1 MDELHRLAFAV
12 LLPGLSRPALD
23 AGVADLLGEGLGGL
37 CLFGTAATAPREE
50 LHALLARAHGL
61 AGQLVVAID
70 EEGGDVT
77 RLHAATGSP
86 SPGNAV
92 LGAVDDPVATRR
104 AALAI
109 GAELAGLGITLDLG
123 PVADVNAAADN
134 PVIGVRS
141 FSADPAVAARH
152 TAAWVTGLQQAG
164 VSACAKHFPGHGS
177 TSSDSHLTL
186 PVVPDDAATVAAR
199 DLPPFRAAV
208 SAGTDAVMT
217 SHLLLP
223 RLDPELPAT
232 FSPTVLGLLRGDLGF
247 TGTIVSDALDMAG
260 ASAGRGIPAA
270 AVAAL
275 AAGVDLL
282 CLSADTPADL
292 VRAVQSAIVAAV
304 RGRDLAEAR
313 LVEAAGRVARLHRL
327 PAPDPDPLSE
337 AEAVALA
344 ARAITITGELPDLA
358 GAHLV
363 QVDTPASIA
372 VGNVSWGL
380 DGGIVIDPADPSPG
394 LARLCERNGRRVV
407 LVQVRDATRCPGFD
421 GIMAAMRVWGRPVVI
436 DYGWPTPT
444 PTPTVFTR
452 GASAATTV
460 ALAALL
466 RERGWRG

>member
-1 MDELHRLAFAV
+1 MDDLHRLALAV
-12 LLPGLSRPALD
+12 LLPGLSRPGLD
-23 AGVADLLGEGLGGL
+23 AATAGLLGEGLGGL
-37 CLFGTAATAPREE
+37 CLFGAAATAPTDQLRT
-50 LHALLARAHGL
+50 LLDRAHDLTGR
-61 AGQLVVAID
+61 LVVAID

-92 LGAVDDPVATRR
+92 LGAVDDPEATRR

-109 GAELAGLGITLDLG
+109 GAELADLGITLDLG

-152 TAAWVTGLQQAG
+152 TGAWVTGLQQAG

-186 PVVPDDAATVAAR
+186 PVVPEDAATIAAR

-208 SAGTDAVMT
+208 QAGTDAVMT

-223 RLDPELPAT
+223 QLDPRLPAT
-232 FSPTVLGLLRGDLGF
+232 FSPTILGLLRDELGF
-247 TGTIVSDALDMAG
+247 TGAIVSDALDMAG

-292 VRAVQSAIVAAV
+292 VRDVQSAIVAAV
-304 RGRDLAEAR
+304 RGCDLAEAR
-313 LVEAAGRVARLHRL
+313 LVEAAGRVAQLHRR
-327 PAPDPDPLSE
+327 PAADPDPLT
-337 AEAVALA
+337 AGEAVALA
-344 ARAITITGELPDLA
+344 ARAITVTGDLPDLA
-358 GAHLV
+358 GAQLV
-363 QVDTPASIA
+363 RLDTPASIA
-372 VGNVSWGL
+372 VGSVPWGL
-380 DGGIVIDPADPSPG
+380 PGGIVVDPADPSPG
-394 LARLCERNGRRVV
+394 LARLCESGGRRVV
-407 LVQVRDATRCPGFD
+407 LVQVRDAIRCPGFD
-421 GIMAAMRVWGRPVVI
+421 GIMAAMRAWGRPVVVE
-436 DYGWPTPT
+436 YGWPTALVS
-444 PTPTVFTR
+444 PTVLTR
-452 GASAATTV
+452 GASLATTT

-466 RERGWRG
+466 RERGWQG